1 MAPDLVRIVTLRHE
15 EQEGFEGA
23 SGFLI
28 DTDIDNNGHVVYT
41 VHVPSH
47 DVDVQCREIETI
59 AKAQPMQ
66 AGICS
71 ECNAQ
76 SPYHRETC
84 SQLVGSMLG
93 TGLI

>member
-1 MAPDLVRIVTLRHE
+1 MAPDLVRIVTVRRE

-23 SGFLI
+23 TGVLI
-28 DTDIDNNGHVVYT
+28 DTDIDNNGQGVYT

-47 DVDVQCREIETI
+47 DVDIQCREIETV
-59 AKAQPMQ
+59 AKAQPIQPGM
-66 AGICS
+66 CS